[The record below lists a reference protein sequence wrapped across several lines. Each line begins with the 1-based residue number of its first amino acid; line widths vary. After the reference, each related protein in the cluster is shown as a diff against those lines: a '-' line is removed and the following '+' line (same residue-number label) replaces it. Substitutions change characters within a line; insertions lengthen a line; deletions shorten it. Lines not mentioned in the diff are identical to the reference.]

1 MTHGTEVNSSLFS
14 LSCLFHYD
22 DLFHFLPFIQ
32 NLLIPC
38 TLTQNCSV
46 HIQITSSWDFT
57 IVLWFIFYIDG
68 AKKSMVLV
76 RRP

>member
-22 DLFHFLPFIQ
+22 DLFPFLPFIQ

-46 HIQITSSWDFT
+46 HIQITSSW
-57 IVLWFIFYIDG
+57 
-68 AKKSMVLV
+68 
-76 RRP
+76 